1 LKKTIK
7 EGEKK
12 LDMIDNYMM
21 KVSNINW
28 KYFFPKWWREN
39 MERESHS
46 LFVYTRKFKET
57 FNTYQK
63 YLINYAKNYI
73 SKSLK

>member
-1 LKKTIK
+1 
-7 EGEKK
+7 
-12 LDMIDNYMM
+12 
-21 KVSNINW
+21 
-28 KYFFPKWWREN
+28 